1 MNFAQIAEENDYVC
15 PEITEDIILRIEK
28 GRHPIVEQKQENFV
42 PNDLFLDGNLNRM
55 ILITGPNMG
64 GKSTYMRQAA
74 LITIMAQIGS
84 FVPAQKAVI
93 GICDSIFTRI
103 GASDDLSLGQSTFM
117 VEMIEMANILNNM
130 SNRSLILLDE
140 VGRGTSTHDGLAI
153 ASAIVEYML
162 RSNLTI
168 RSLFATHYHE
178 LVAFSDKFPIML
190 NYHAAVTQ
198 KANDILFLHEIKPGA
213 SDDSFGIEVAALAGL
228 PKSLIKKS
236 KHYLQALETKKNS
249 KQEFKE
255 QISFVENILVQDEDN
270 YDMYHDE
277 KNREIV
283 TKIEKLNINELSPI
297 QALQILNS
305 LQEEAKKLNSKE

>member
-1 MNFAQIAEENDYVC
+1 
-15 PEITEDIILRIEK
+15 
-28 GRHPIVEQKQENFV
+28 
-42 PNDLFLDGNLNRM
+42 
-55 ILITGPNMG
+55 
-64 GKSTYMRQAA
+64 
-74 LITIMAQIGS
+74 
-84 FVPAQKAVI
+84 
-93 GICDSIFTRI
+93 
-103 GASDDLSLGQSTFM
+103 
-117 VEMIEMANILNNM
+117 
-130 SNRSLILLDE
+130 
-140 VGRGTSTHDGLAI
+140 
-153 ASAIVEYML
+153 
-162 RSNLTI
+162 
-168 RSLFATHYHE
+168 
-178 LVAFSDKFPIML
+178 ML